1 MAAMA
6 LWACLKCIGR
16 FVAMGAM
23 VSLQPTSP
31 LTPSACLPKEEG
43 KGTAPRPD
51 EKERGAS
58 LPIFDFEYGLN
69 PVFLEKVGSPLSQQ
83 SLFGGGAHTSGLGRF
98 KSVQ

>member
-1 MAAMA
+1 
-6 LWACLKCIGR
+6 
-16 FVAMGAM
+16 MGAM

-83 SLFGGGAHTSGLGRF
+83 SLFQGRGSHFWAWYIQISTMKDGSKGQKNERESGI
-98 KSVQ
+98 V